1 MIQRLLLKL
10 KMWKGNSYPTLLCLG
25 CSQEAVQTKKEC
37 LNIKLMAEQEVV
49 LFRQQL
55 LALRQALARAQ
66 ADNVKMCRQQENQV
80 SELRT
85 PFLPLCQHILA
96 RRQGPELPVA
106 VTRVPQCEA
115 ERTALLEKEG
125 LDPSFPSPSFPA
137 QRSGAVAK
145 RLLLLFIF
153 G

>member
-1 MIQRLLLKL
+1 MMVQRLLLKL

-85 PFLPLCQHILA
+85 PLPPSLSTHSGQ
-96 RRQGPELPVA
+96 E
-106 VTRVPQCEA
+106 TRH
-115 ERTALLEKEG
+115 
-125 LDPSFPSPSFPA
+125 
-137 QRSGAVAK
+137 
-145 RLLLLFIF
+145 
-153 G
+153 